1 MRTYIDTYM
10 NAQKELVLD
19 NYKKDSKAAYETKKN
34 LFRIYFCS
42 DLNSAQID
50 IYEINMY
57 IHVKIIIYHTCRYIY
72 STEIKLKERKSM
84 KYINLE
90 FVFYFK
96 IEYFF
101 FNFAMTNNLFCF

>member
-34 LFRIYFCS
+34 LFRIYFCY

-57 IHVKIIIYHTCRYIY
+57 IHVKIIIYHRYIY

-96 IEYFF
+96 IENFF
-101 FNFAMTNNLFCF
+101 FNFAMTNNSFCF

>member
-42 DLNSAQID
+42 DLILPRL
-50 IYEINMY
+50 IYMKLIC
-57 IHVKIIIYHTCRYIY
+57 IYM
-72 STEIKLKERKSM
+72 RK
-84 KYINLE
+84 
-90 FVFYFK
+90 
-96 IEYFF
+96 
-101 FNFAMTNNLFCF
+101 

>member
-1 MRTYIDTYM
+1 
-10 NAQKELVLD
+10 
-19 NYKKDSKAAYETKKN
+19 
-34 LFRIYFCS
+34 
-42 DLNSAQID
+42 
-50 IYEINMY
+50 MY
-57 IHVKIIIYHTCRYIY
+57 IHVKIIIYHRYIY
-72 STEIKLKERKSM
+72 STQIKLKERKSM

>member
-1 MRTYIDTYM
+1 M

-19 NYKKDSKAAYETKKN
+19 NYKKDSKAAYETQKN
-34 LFRIYFCS
+34 LFRIYFRY

-57 IHVKIIIYHTCRYIY
+57 IHVKIIIYHRYIY
-72 STEIKLKERKSM
+72 STEIKLKEKV

>member
-19 NYKKDSKAAYETKKN
+19 NYKKDSKAAYETLKN

-57 IHVKIIIYHTCRYIY
+57 IHVKIIFYHRYIY

-84 KYINLE
+84 KCINLE

>member
-1 MRTYIDTYM
+1 M

-19 NYKKDSKAAYETKKN
+19 NYKKDSKAAYET

-57 IHVKIIIYHTCRYIY
+57 IHVKIIIYHRYIY

-96 IEYFF
+96 IEFFF

>member
-19 NYKKDSKAAYETKKN
+19 NYKKDSKAAYET

-50 IYEINMY
+50 IYEIDMY
-57 IHVKIIIYHTCRYIY
+57 IHVKIIIYHRYIY
-72 STEIKLKERKSM
+72 STEIKLKERK
-84 KYINLE
+84 KYEMHKFGIC
-90 FVFYFK
+90 F
-96 IEYFF
+96 
-101 FNFAMTNNLFCF
+101 LFQN

>member
-1 MRTYIDTYM
+1 
-10 NAQKELVLD
+10 
-19 NYKKDSKAAYETKKN
+19 
-34 LFRIYFCS
+34 
-42 DLNSAQID
+42 
-50 IYEINMY
+50 MY
-57 IHVKIIIYHTCRYIY
+57 IHVKIIFYHRYIY

>member
-1 MRTYIDTYM
+1 M

-19 NYKKDSKAAYETKKN
+19 NYKKDSKAAYETQKN

-57 IHVKIIIYHTCRYIY
+57 IHVKIIIYHRYIY
-72 STEIKLKERKSM
+72 STEIKLKEKV

-101 FNFAMTNNLFCF
+101 FNFAMTNNVFCF